1 MKKKAEKMIDESQ
14 RIRDLNKFL
23 IENQMKETEQINLL
37 EWLEHKNWEQQTK
50 EKYFYNKQ
58 TEKPL

>member
-1 MKKKAEKMIDESQ
+1 MKLDKVQKV
-14 RIRDLNKFL
+14 RDLNKFL

-37 EWLEHKNWEQQTK
+37 EWLEHKNWEQETK
-50 EKYFYNKQ
+50 EKYFYNKY